1 MPHSLVHRFLAAV
14 FAAIILIVPTD
25 SLAQASPYPVGRA
38 RPFRVVPAGTLLE
51 IDRALSKDPVK
62 QVARVSLWPDDAFLV
77 VGELD
82 TKLLGRFSRAV
93 ILRVGTDGV
102 RIMEREK
109 EIAKMTILHFEP
121 AIENAMMGG
130 AVPTTA
136 NQRW

>member
-1 MPHSLVHRFLAAV
+1 M
-14 FAAIILIVPTD
+14 
-25 SLAQASPYPVGRA
+25 
-38 RPFRVVPAGTLLE
+38 
-51 IDRALSKDPVK
+51 
-62 QVARVSLWPDDAFLV
+62 WPDDAFLV

-130 AVPTTA
+130 AFQQQRINVGDFSMPPQLLVPPQLQLRPETKKK
-136 NQRW
+136 